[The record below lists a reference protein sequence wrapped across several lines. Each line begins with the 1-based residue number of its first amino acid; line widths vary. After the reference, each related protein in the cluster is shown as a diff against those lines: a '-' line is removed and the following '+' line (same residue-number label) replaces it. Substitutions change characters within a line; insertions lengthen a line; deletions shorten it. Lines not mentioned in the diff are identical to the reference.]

1 MLNFNSSLINEHF
14 LLNVFGV
21 TWNLEIIYLL
31 IILPLSIFGF
41 FLNILSVFIIQKI
54 KKNNIHMIYNY
65 LAIYCINSTFI
76 MIVMMP
82 SFYYF
87 TPRIIGFRTDLFAKI
102 FNCFFANFFGTT
114 FFLFGNLMDILIC
127 YDRLTIFKIKL
138 KSSEKYMNP
147 YLIIIGLYIICFGI
161 NVLSLLRV
169 RIASDE
175 EVAIN
180 LMRSINTTT
189 IFYLNGRGIFSTNVF
204 AFASY
209 LFCRD
214 ILTLILEISISI
226 VLVINVREY
235 IKNSSVNETVLN
247 HAQTRHHQNNQNQT
261 NARKLKRQV
270 IINLSKLTL
279 YLSLISI
286 ISHLLVFMTF
296 IGFFLVS
303 KPIIINSL
311 ITFSFFSL
319 YMKHAIN
326 FFVLIL
332 LDKNFNRIFKAIF
345 SKPTTRN

>member
-1 MLNFNSSLINEHF
+1 MKE
-14 LLNVFGV
+14 
-21 TWNLEIIYLL
+21 
-31 IILPLSIFGF
+31 
-41 FLNILSVFIIQKI
+41 
-54 KKNNIHMIYNY
+54 
-65 LAIYCINSTFI
+65 
-76 MIVMMP
+76 
-82 SFYYF
+82 
-87 TPRIIGFRTDLFAKI
+87 
-102 FNCFFANFFGTT
+102 
-114 FFLFGNLMDILIC
+114 
-127 YDRLTIFKIKL
+127 
-138 KSSEKYMNP
+138 
-147 YLIIIGLYIICFGI
+147 
-161 NVLSLLRV
+161 LRV

-189 IFYLNGRGIFSTNVF
+189 IFYLNGRGVFSTNVS

-214 ILTLILEISISI
+214 ILTLILEIAISI

-247 HAQTRHHQNNQNQT
+247 HAQRRHHQNNQNQN

-270 IINLSKLTL
+270 IINLSQLTL

-286 ISHLLVFMTF
+286 ISHSLVFGTF
-296 IGFFLVS
+296 VCFFLVS

-311 ITFSFFSL
+311 ITFAFFSL
-319 YMKHAIN
+319 YMKQALN

-345 SKPTTRN
+345 IK

>member
-1 MLNFNSSLINEHF
+1 MNSSLINDYF
-14 LLNVFGV
+14 YSNIFG
-21 TWNLEIIYLL
+21 TTFAIEIIYFAIL
-31 IILPLSIFGF
+31 LPLCIVGF
-41 FLNILSVFIIQKI
+41 FLNTLSVYVIHKVKQKNVNIIYK
-54 KKNNIHMIYNY
+54 Y
-65 LAIYCINSTFI
+65 LMVYCLNSTFV
-76 MIVMMP
+76 MILGLP

-87 TPRIIGFRTDLFAKI
+87 TPQIIGFKTDLFAKI
-102 FNCFFANFFGTT
+102 INYYLSNYFGPS
-114 FFLFGNLMDILIC
+114 FYLFGNLMDILIC